1 MAISPDD
8 ERTIVIKEYILKL
21 GRSSVRRLLPWVA
34 LSLLCTGTAHATLNC
49 SVGSG
54 ESVVLL
60 DLTQKIL
67 VPEDA
72 PIGTVLMSAHGVSR
86 TAQCMLNVTYPLTS
100 EYAYV
105 RRPDLTTSNRIGSGL
120 AIYVTYN
127 GDRGNSAA
135 SWKTDVLVDSA
146 VKSVSVPFTVDIEL
160 VKVGETPTSSDIKL
174 PSNYVHVLSVAD
186 PNQNLLVQGGNA
198 MYFIRGLQDVVVFT
212 KSTCSVVGD
221 ANPVVNLGTFAAN
234 GQSGLGSGIG
244 STSPSRDFTLEL
256 DCKQGNTGAFS
267 VALTLDGQTASGYD
281 SAGVLALS
289 SQTGA
294 ATGVGVQV
302 LKGDAGSQTAV
313 QFGSA
318 WDVTSRW
325 QSDGRIQLPFS
336 ARYYQT
342 ADTVTPG
349 PANATATYTISYM

>member
-1 MAISPDD
+1 M
-8 ERTIVIKEYILKL
+8 IKETILKL
-21 GRSSVRRLLPWVA
+21 GRSSIRRLLPWVA
-34 LSLLCTGTAHATLNC
+34 LSLLGAGTAHATLNC

-67 VPEDA
+67 IPEDA
-72 PIGTVLMSAHGVSR
+72 PIGTVLAGAYGISR
-86 TAQCMLNVTYPLTS
+86 TATCMLNVTYPLS
-100 EYAYV
+100 SQYAYL

-127 GDRGNSAA
+127 GDRGNTAA
-135 SWKTDVLVDSA
+135 NWKTDVSVDSA
-146 VKSVSVPFTVDIEL
+146 IKSVSVPFTVDVEL
-160 VKVGETPTSSDIKL
+160 VKVGDTPSSSTTKL

-186 PNQNLLVQGGNA
+186 PSQNLLAQGGNA
-198 MYFIRGLQDVVVFT
+198 MYFIRGLQDYVVFT

-221 ANPVVNLGTFAAN
+221 ANPVVNLGTFSAN

-244 STSPSRDFTLEL
+244 STSPSRDFALTL
-256 DCKQGNTGAFS
+256 DCKQGSTGAFS
-267 VALTLDGQTASGYD
+267 VALTLDGTTVSGYE

-294 ATGVGVQV
+294 ATGVGIQV
-302 LKGDAGSQTAV
+302 MKGDAGSQTAV
-313 QFGSA
+313 QFGSK

-325 QSDGRIQLPFS
+325 QSDGLIELPFS

-342 ADTVTPG
+342 ATSVTPG

>member
-1 MAISPDD
+1 M
-8 ERTIVIKEYILKL
+8 IKETILKL
-21 GRSSVRRLLPWVA
+21 GRSSIRRLLPWVA
-34 LSLLCTGTAHATLNC
+34 LSLLGTGTAHATLNC

-60 DLTQKIL
+60 DMTQKIL

-72 PIGTVLMSAHGVSR
+72 PIGTVLMSAYGVSR
-86 TAQCMLNVTYPLTS
+86 TANCLLNITYPLTS
-100 EYAYV
+100 QYAYV
-105 RRPDLTTSNRIGSGL
+105 RRPDLTTSTRIGNGL

-127 GDRGNSAA
+127 GDRGNTAA
-135 SWKTDVLVDSA
+135 DWKTDVLVDS
-146 VKSVSVPFTVDIEL
+146 VTKSVSVPFTVDIEL
-160 VKVGETPTSSDIKL
+160 VKIGATPTSSDSKL

-186 PNQNLLVQGGNA
+186 PSQNLLVQSGNA
-198 MYFIRGLQDVVVFT
+198 MYFIRGLQDFVVFT

-221 ANPVVNLGTFAAN
+221 TNPVVNLGTFAAN
-234 GQSGLGSGIG
+234 GKSGLGSGIG

-256 DCKQGNTGAFS
+256 DCKQGSTGAFS
-267 VALTLDGQTASGYD
+267 VALTLDGQTVSGYE

-302 LKGDAGSQTAV
+302 LKGDSGSQTSV

-325 QSDGRIQLPFS
+325 QSDGHIELPFS

-342 ADTVTPG
+342 TGTITPG